1 MKAWSYILTAGILFG
16 LGGPGTKWLIGQ
28 GLDPIFLTGA
38 IFALA
43 AAASL
48 LVHRRLGGIPAR
60 GWWWAMV
67 MGMLSGSGPAIF
79 FNLGF
84 QRLPVSITTLLI
96 SSGPVFTAVTAHF
109 LERSDRFTSVKAVGL
124 LLSIGGVFLLAGAPA
139 ASGSIAGFALTLTG
153 AALSGSSLPF
163 VKRMAMI
170 YPPAATLAPMMTGA
184 GLLGIAMIAATGSW
198 EGPSGGEWG
207 LILAL
212 AITLAVAFFAVLG
225 ANELAPASQASL
237 FAYIIPLVGV
247 LVGVFAFGEPVGW
260 RLIAG
265 SSLVLSGVVLVG
277 LKRLQPV
284 PTLSR
289 Q

>member
-28 GLDPIFLTGA
+28 GLDPIFLTGS

-43 AAASL
+43 AAGSL
-48 LVHRRLGGIPAR
+48 LFHRRRGGIPAR
-60 GWWWAMV
+60 GWWWAMA
-67 MGMLSGSGPAIF
+67 MGMVSGSGPAIF

-109 LERSDRFTSVKAVGL
+109 LERSDRFTGVKALGL

-139 ASGSIAGFALTLTG
+139 APGSIAGIALTLTG

-163 VKRMAMI
+163 VKRMAMT
-170 YPPAATLAPMMTGA
+170 YPPAATLAPMLTGA
-184 GLLGIAMIAATGSW
+184 GVLGIAMIAATGSW
-198 EGPSGGEWG
+198 EAPSGGEWG
-207 LILAL
+207 LILSL

-247 LVGVFAFGEPVGW
+247 LVGVVAFGERVGW

-265 SSLVLSGVVLVG
+265 SSLVLSGVILVG

-284 PTLSR
+284 PSF
-289 Q
+289 

>member
-16 LGGPGTKWLIGQ
+16 LGGPGTKWLIGR

-43 AAASL
+43 AGVSL
-48 LVHRRLGGIPAR
+48 LVHRRMGGIPAR

-67 MGMLSGSGPAIF
+67 MGMASGSGPAIF

-109 LERSDRFTSVKAVGL
+109 LERSDRFTSVTAMGL
-124 LLSIGGVFLLAGAPA
+124 LLSIAGVFLLAGTP
-139 ASGSIAGFALTLTG
+139 SGSGSAAGIALTLTG

-163 VKRMAMI
+163 VKRLAMI
-170 YPPAATLAPMMTGA
+170 YPPATTLAPMMTGA
-184 GLLGIAMIAATGSW
+184 ALLGIATIAATGSW
-198 EGPSGGEWG
+198 EAPSPGQWG

-225 ANELAPASQASL
+225 ANEIAPASQASL

-247 LVGVFAFGEPVGW
+247 LVGVLAFGEPFGW

-265 SSLVLSGVVLVG
+265 SFLVLGGVVLVG

-284 PTLSR
+284 PSL
-289 Q
+289 

>member
-28 GLDPIFLTGA
+28 GLDPIFLTGS

-43 AAASL
+43 AAGSL
-48 LVHRRLGGIPAR
+48 LVHRRRGGIPAR
-60 GWWWAMV
+60 GWWWAMA
-67 MGMLSGSGPAIF
+67 MGMVSGSGPAIF

-109 LERSDRFTSVKAVGL
+109 LERSDRFTSVKALGL

-139 ASGSIAGFALTLTG
+139 APGSLAGIVLTLTG

-170 YPPAATLAPMMTGA
+170 YPPAATLAPMLTGA
-184 GLLGIAMIAATGSW
+184 GVLGIAMVAATGSW
-198 EGPSGGEWG
+198 EAPSGGEWG

-237 FAYIIPLVGV
+237 FAYIIPLV
-247 LVGVFAFGEPVGW
+247 
-260 RLIAG
+260 
-265 SSLVLSGVVLVG
+265 
-277 LKRLQPV
+277 
-284 PTLSR
+284 
-289 Q
+289 